1 MFSYDSYFIQTF
13 LIPSFA
19 LLIPFMLFLNRKFR
33 YNLELAISRRQALT
47 FFGTWITISLGIY
60 ALLLYLTGGVNEGF
74 FYDDRGISWNVTK
87 HLNITIPY
95 DPGVS
100 LLVVSILSGILY
112 ATLLTLP
119 PVCTIL
125 PATSTMAAA
134 TSSTVGKTASVS
146 SSVSAAASAFAS
158 TAVCCS
164 TSVVAVVT
172 PSVSVF
178 LGPFVPGLIIGSFI
192 LLIYSFYTV
201 VMPRFPVIAKLSD

>member
-1 MFSYDSYFIQTF
+1 
-13 LIPSFA
+13 
-19 LLIPFMLFLNRKFR
+19 R
-33 YNLELAISRRQALT
+33 YNLEFAISRRRALT

-60 ALLLYLTGGVNEGF
+60 ALLLYLTGGVNTYFFLEEGF

>member
-1 MFSYDSYFIQTF
+1 
-13 LIPSFA
+13 
-19 LLIPFMLFLNRKFR
+19 
-33 YNLELAISRRQALT
+33 LEFAISRRRALT

-60 ALLLYLTGGVNEGF
+60 ALLLYLTGGVNTYFFLEEGF